1 VFSRSDWVNRSKNW
15 QFDLELGAIALVYF
29 VQGALGLAHLAVS
42 FFLKDRLGLSPA
54 EVASLVGIAMLPWT
68 VKPLYGMISDSFPIG
83 GYRRRPYLV
92 LSSLLGSIAW
102 LGMAMV
108 VETPLAATIAIA
120 LASLS
125 VACSDAITDALV
137 VQRAR
142 LETEGDAG
150 SLQSFS
156 WAAVSVGAISSAYF
170 GGFVLERW
178 GTQVVFEITAA
189 LPLLVA
195 IAAFAIADLPVKP
208 GDSNDLDGTQPK
220 IEYQWHQL
228 RQAVTSKQIWL
239 PAAFIFLWQA
249 TPSADTAFF
258 FFTTNELGFNPEFLG
273 TVRLATSLAG
283 LVGVWIFQRY
293 LKAVPMRRIFLWT
306 TLISTVLGLTSL
318 ILITHTNRSLGIDDR
333 WFSLG
338 DSLIL
343 TVAGRIAYMPV
354 LVLAARLCPEGIEAT
369 LFALLMSVMN
379 VAGLC
384 SYQLGA
390 ALTHW
395 LGVTDVNF
403 ANLWLLILI
412 TNLSNLIP
420 LPLLGWL
427 PEQTAVTAASEPQLS
442 LTEASNTEVPRVETV
457 AVTIPVRQTEKL
469 PQ

>member
-1 VFSRSDWVNRSKNW
+1 M
-15 QFDLELGAIALVYF
+15 ELGAIALVYF
-29 VQGALGLAHLAVS
+29 VQGALGLSHLAVS

-54 EVASLVGIAMLPWT
+54 EVASLVGIAMVPWT
-68 VKPLYGMISDSFPIG
+68 IKPLYGMISDSFPIA

-102 LGMAMV
+102 LCMAMTV
-108 VETPLAATIAIA
+108 KTPLAATIAIG

-142 LETEGDAG
+142 LESEGDAG

-156 WAAVSVGAISSAYF
+156 WAAVSIGAISSAYF
-170 GGFVLERW
+170 SGFILERW

-189 LPLLVA
+189 LPILVA
-195 IAAFAIADLPVKP
+195 IAAFAISDRVVKAENPEDLATDRVATGIINPAIKHQ
-208 GDSNDLDGTQPK
+208 LQ
-220 IEYQWHQL
+220 QL

-258 FFTTNELGFNPEFLG
+258 FFSTNELGFNPEFLG

-283 LVGVWIFQRY
+283 LLGVWIFQRY
-293 LKAVPMRRIFLWT
+293 LKAVPMRRIFLWS
-306 TLISTVLGLTSL
+306 TLISTILGLTSL
-318 ILITHTNRSLGIDDR
+318 LLITHANRSLGIDDR
-333 WFSLG
+333 WFSMG

-379 VAGLC
+379 IAALC

-390 ALTHW
+390 GLTYF
-395 LGVTDVNF
+395 LGVTDINF
-403 ANLWLLILI
+403 MNLWLLVLI
-412 TNLSNLIP
+412 TNLSNLLP

-427 PEQTAVTAASEPQLS
+427 PETQTAIATNIASAKEPLPT
-442 LTEASNTEVPRVETV
+442 LPEPSNSELLNAEPV
-457 AVTIPVRQTEKL
+457 AVAVPVMKSERL
-469 PQ
+469 SP